1 MTPAPNWRRYLRFW
15 RSNHGSDFDD
25 ELEFHIE
32 ERVDEYMARGMSAD
46 EARRKATARLGDVD
60 AARAEC
66 IVLGQARET
75 RDRRADFFDG
85 LRADVRFALRSLGRS
100 PGWTAVAL
108 LTIALGVGA
117 TTTVFSVVDAL
128 LVRTI
133 PYPDASRVFNIQRE
147 FTIGGEKAFVGV
159 PYAALREWRGNAR
172 TIEAVVPFSGDA
184 GPLGTGP
191 DAIQVN
197 AALIDTSFLAFAGVH
212 PLIGRNFN
220 SHEVLPGGP
229 GAILLTEQ
237 FWRRQY
243 DRSPDVLG
251 KRVQFEGEPRTI
263 VGVLPASFSIPD
275 FRAERADILAPL
287 VLTPDLY
294 GGPVMVRLKPGISRD
309 AATKELDAIMKRA
322 RVVNTSMD
330 PMPMR
335 LRLDRPQDT
344 LKIRQ
349 ALLMLTGA
357 VALLLLVACTNIA
370 HLLLARGAARQ
381 RELAVRHA
389 LGARRSRLVRQ
400 LVTESVV
407 LAMIG
412 GTLAIFVGWAGLKVL
427 TVVRPANL
435 AALSYV
441 STNRDIVSV
450 TAVLAILC
458 GLAIG
463 LLAAL
468 RTAHRDL
475 GTVLRIGEA
484 STPRTGRHLRALL
497 VIGEVAF
504 STTLLVGALL
514 LIHAVFDL
522 QRTPLGF
529 NARDLYAV
537 SFQTTATERAA
548 FGALLRE
555 RAARIAG
562 TGHVTLA
569 TNAPSRNFVALSAF
583 ETPDRP
589 RTGGPEGTAVEFV
602 APDYF
607 AMMGMPL
614 IRGRTFDEGSL
625 ARNEVLV
632 SNSLAH
638 QLWPGT
644 NPVGRRFRNTIR
656 RPDSSLR
663 PWRTVIGV
671 VPDVVRNLVDDP
683 TQRAIY
689 RPLGDTAARGGI
701 AVLVRPRGNDPMEA
715 LGQFA
720 ASVQHS
726 GSKPVMENVRE
737 DLDQSMA
744 VPRFIMRILVAF
756 AALGVLLSA
765 IGLFGVIS
773 YSVAQRTREI
783 GVRMA
788 LGATRRSIAGLIV
801 RDGIRLALIGIAVG
815 LLGAVAATRLVQ
827 SLLYGVSRIDPFAFS
842 IGAILLL
849 AVSIAACVVPML
861 RATGVD
867 PAIAVRGE

>member
-15 RSNHGSDFDD
+15 RSNHASDFDD

-60 AARAEC
+60 VARSQC
-66 IVLGQARET
+66 IVLGRMRDA

-85 LRADVRFALRSLGRS
+85 LRADVRFALRSLRRS

-117 TTTVFSVVDAL
+117 TTTVFSVADTL
-128 LVRTI
+128 LVRTV
-133 PYPDASRVFNIQRE
+133 PYPGASRVFLVRRE
-147 FTIGGEKAFVGV
+147 FTLRGQKYFAGI
-159 PYAALREWRGNAR
+159 PYAALRAWRDHAR
-172 TIEAVVPFSGDA
+172 TIEALAPFDRDA
-184 GPLGTGP
+184 GPLGTDP
-191 DAIQVN
+191 DAISVN
-197 AALIDTSFLAFAGVH
+197 AALIDTGFLAFAGEH

-220 SHEVLPGGP
+220 ADEMLPGGP
-229 GAILLTEQ
+229 PAILLTEQ
-237 FWRRQY
+237 LWRRRY
-243 DRSPDVLG
+243 NASPDVIG
-251 KRVQFEGEPRTI
+251 KPVQFQGRASTI
-263 VGVLPASFSIPD
+263 VGVVPASLSIPD
-275 FRAERADILAPL
+275 FGSERADILVPL
-287 VLTPDLY
+287 VITPRMY
-294 GGPVMVRLKPGISRD
+294 GGAVMVRLKPGISRD
-309 AATKELDAIMKRA
+309 AAARELDAIMTRA
-322 RVVNTSMD
+322 HAVNTMIE
-330 PMPMR
+330 PMAMT

-357 VALLLLVACTNIA
+357 VTLLLLVACTNIA

-412 GTLAIFVGWAGLKVL
+412 GTLAIFVGWAGLRLLAV
-427 TVVRPANL
+427 TRPAKL
-435 AALSYV
+435 VALSYV
-441 STNRDIVSV
+441 STSHDIVTI

-458 GLAIG
+458 GLVIG

-475 GTVLRIGEA
+475 GPVLRVGEA
-484 STPRTGRHLRALL
+484 STPHTGRRLRALL
-497 VIGEVAF
+497 VIGEVAL

-514 LIHAVFDL
+514 LTHTVFDL

-529 NARDLYAV
+529 DARDLFAV
-537 SFQTTATERAA
+537 TFPLNGMERSAL
-548 FGALLRE
+548 GPLLRE

-562 TGHVTLA
+562 AGDVTLA
-569 TNAPSRNFVALSAF
+569 LNAPSSNFVALSAW
-583 ETPDRP
+583 ETPDKAD
-589 RTGGPEGTAVEFV
+589 GAQEGTVQNFV

-607 AMMGMPL
+607 SMMGMPL
-614 IRGRTFDEGSL
+614 VAGRTFDDGS
-625 ARNEVLV
+625 ATRKEVLV

-638 QLWPGT
+638 QLWP
-644 NPVGRRFRNTIR
+644 NDVAVGHRFRNTIR
-656 RPDSSLR
+656 SADGTLR
-663 PWRTVIGV
+663 PWQTVIGV
-671 VPDVVRNLVDDP
+671 VPDVVQNLVESAP
-683 TQRAIY
+683 QPAIY
-689 RPLGDTAARGGI
+689 RPLDDINGTDNI
-701 AVLVRPRGNDPMEA
+701 ALLVRMHGENPAER
-715 LGQFA
+715 LQQFA
-720 ASVQHS
+720 ASLQHG
-726 GSKPVMENVRE
+726 GSTPLIEDVRE

-744 VPRFIMRILVAF
+744 EPRFTMRVLTAF
-756 AALGVLLSA
+756 AALGVLLAA

-788 LGATRRSIAGLIV
+788 LGATRSSIAVLIV
-801 RDGIRLALIGIAVG
+801 GDGARLALIGIAVG
-815 LLGAVAATRLVQ
+815 LLGAIAATRLIQ
-827 SLLYGVSRIDPFAFS
+827 SQLYGVSRIDPFAFS

-849 AVSIAACVVPML
+849 AVSIAACVLPML
-861 RATGVD
+861 RATAVD

>member
-15 RSNHGSDFDD
+15 RSNHASDFDD

-32 ERVDEYMARGMSAD
+32 ERADEYMARGMSAD
-46 EARRKATARLGDVD
+46 DARRTAIARLGNVD

-66 IVLGQARET
+66 IVLGRVRDT

-85 LRADVRFALRSLGRS
+85 LRADVRFALRSLARS

-128 LVRTI
+128 LIRTI
-133 PYPDASRVFNIQRE
+133 PYPNASRVFLVGRE
-147 FTIGGEKAFVGV
+147 ITLGGEKLFGGV
-159 PYAALREWRGNAR
+159 PFAALRAWRDNAR
-172 TIEAVVPFSGDA
+172 TIEAAVTFIRDA
-184 GPLGTGP
+184 GPLGTDP
-191 DAIQVN
+191 DAITVN
-197 AALIDTSFLAFAGVH
+197 AALIDTSFLAFAGTH
-212 PLIGRNFN
+212 PLIGRNFD
-220 SHEVLPGGP
+220 SDEMMPGGP

-243 DRSPDVLG
+243 NGSPDVIG
-251 KRVQFEGEPRTI
+251 KVVQFEGQPCTI
-263 VGVLPASFSIPD
+263 VGVVPASLSIPD
-275 FRAERADILAPL
+275 FGPRADVLLPL
-287 VLTPDLY
+287 VILPRMY
-294 GGPVMVRLKPGISRD
+294 GVNVMVRLKPGVSRD
-309 AATKELDAIMKRA
+309 MATGELNAIMN
-322 RVVNTSMD
+322 RVHVDALGMIDPTS
-330 PMPMR
+330 MR
-335 LRLDRPQDT
+335 LRLERPQDT

-381 RELAVRHA
+381 RELAVRYA

-412 GTLAIFVGWAGLKVL
+412 GALAIFVGWAGLKVL
-427 TVVRPANL
+427 TAVRPVNL
-435 AALSYV
+435 VALSYV
-441 STNRDIVSV
+441 STSRDIVSV
-450 TAVLAILC
+450 SAVLAILC
-458 GLAIG
+458 GLVIG

-468 RTAHRDL
+468 RTVHRDL
-475 GTVLRIGEA
+475 GTVLRVGEA
-484 STPRTGRHLRALL
+484 STPLTGRRLRAFL
-497 VIGEVAF
+497 VVGEVAL

-514 LIHAVFDL
+514 LIHTVFDL

-529 NARDLYAV
+529 NARNLYAV
-537 SFQTTATERAA
+537 SFQVKATERAA

-562 TGHVTLA
+562 AGHVTLA
-569 TNAPSRNFVALSAF
+569 TNAPSSNFMALSAF
-583 ETPDRP
+583 ETSSHPA
-589 RTGGPEGTAVEFV
+589 TGAQEGTAFNFV

-614 IRGRTFDEGSL
+614 VGGHTFEEESF
-625 ARNEVLV
+625 ARNEVIV

-638 QLWPGT
+638 QLWPGDDA
-644 NPVGRRFRNTIR
+644 VGRRFRNTVR
-656 RPDSSLR
+656 RPDGSLR
-663 PWRTVIGV
+663 PWQTVIGV
-671 VPDVVRNLVDDP
+671 VPDVVRNLVVDTAEP
-683 TQRAIY
+683 AVY
-689 RPLGDTAARGGI
+689 RPLDEPNGDRI
-701 AVLVRPRGNDPMEA
+701 ALLIRLPGRDPVAILER
-715 LGQFA
+715 FA
-720 ASVQHS
+720 TSLQHG
-726 GSKPVMENVRE
+726 GSKPTIENVRE
-737 DLDQSMA
+737 DLDRSMA

-756 AALGVLLSA
+756 AALGVLLAA

-788 LGATRRSIAGLIV
+788 LGATRGSIAGLIV
-801 RDGIRLALIGIAVG
+801 GDGIRLALIGIAVG
-815 LLGAVAATRLVQ
+815 VLGALAATRFIQ
-827 SLLYGVSRIDPFAFS
+827 SLLYGVSRLDPFSFGA
-842 IGAILLL
+842 GAILLL
-849 AVSIAACVVPML
+849 ATSVAACVVPML
-861 RATGVD
+861 RATSVD